1 MKEILCRAQRKD
13 NGEWVEGFYS
23 QLPKPSLGAT
33 IITNG
38 DLCAEDVSDYIIVN
52 ECKQHSN
59 FSNAFPIEVVEC
71 EYYEIDPETLC
82 QYTGLKDKNG
92 NRIWENDVLIL
103 YGGEYRAVVV
113 WNPACGRWDVSCI
126 VGSYMRI
133 PMGKWKP
140 IVVDRTTKDWEE
152 YTESYDFVV
161 IGNIFDNP
169 ELMKGE

>member
-1 MKEILCRAQRKD
+1 MREILFRAQRKD

-38 DLCAEDVSDYIIVN
+38 DLCAEDVGDYIIVN
-52 ECKQHSN
+52 RSRQHSN

-92 NRIWENDVLIL
+92 NRIWENDIVDTYEESSKEHLIN
-103 YGGEYRAVVV
+103 VVKFENGCFKV
-113 WNPACGRWDVSCI
+113 FKKH
-126 VGSYMRI
+126 YL
-133 PMGKWKP
+133 PMYLDAYSKRDL
-140 IVVDRTTKDWEE
+140 IT
-152 YTESYDFVV
+152 

>member
-1 MKEILCRAQRKD
+1 MILREILFRGKRVD

-38 DLCAEDVSDYIIVN
+38 DLCAEDVADYIIVN
-52 ECKQHSN
+52 QCKQHSN
-59 FSNAFPIEVVEC
+59 FSNAFPLEVVEC

-92 NRIWENDVLIL
+92 NRIWENDIVLCKKYIGGNFVDYCIE
-103 YGGEYRAVVV
+103 YGYVEMKYGAFGIHRLNPDAYYR
-113 WNPACGRWDVSCI
+113 PF
-126 VGSYMRI
+126 
-133 PMGKWKP
+133 
-140 IVVDRTTKDWEE
+140 KDWLEDYE
-152 YTESYDFVV
+152 YEV

-169 ELMKGE
+169 ELLKGGQSCTDL

>member
-1 MKEILCRAQRKD
+1 MREILFRAKQID

-59 FSNAFPIEVVEC
+59 FSNGYPLEVVEC
-71 EYYEIDPETLC
+71 EYYEIDSETLC

-92 NRIWENDVLIL
+92 NRIWENDIVKGKRRPGLDERYYSIL
-103 YGGEYRAVVV
+103 FDSEENCLTIKEHKYGEKYYFSMAS
-113 WNPACGRWDVSCI
+113 A
-126 VGSYMRI
+126 RI
-133 PMGKWKP
+133 FET
-140 IVVDRTTKDWEE
+140 V
-152 YTESYDFVV
+152 
-161 IGNIFDNP
+161 GNIFDTP
-169 ELMKGE
+169 ELLKGE